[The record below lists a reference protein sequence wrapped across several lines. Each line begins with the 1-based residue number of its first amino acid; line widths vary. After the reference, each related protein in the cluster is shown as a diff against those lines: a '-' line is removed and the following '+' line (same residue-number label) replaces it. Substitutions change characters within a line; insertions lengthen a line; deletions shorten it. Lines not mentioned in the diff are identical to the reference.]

1 MDRLRPRRQSTA
13 SDARRDPTRAAHP
26 NSHLEIPMSVLRPLL
41 LVAAVSVAACAPDRL
56 ASVDDTAARSAALT
70 PRTGGPSANDAVVDD
85 DPHFVAAAA
94 GAPTIANP
102 LVTFWAVKGRDTT
115 VQMYYHST
123 TSGRDSTPFFSIRVR
138 ARSLWKRPDGSTI
151 ADGDS
156 VQITL
161 TLVDAERLIVDCQPS
176 GLRFDPKDP
185 ARARMSFEFTDSDV
199 NDDGRVDAA
208 DTALTKTF
216 AIWRQ
221 ETTDAPWYRQLSN
234 LSFGAHEVETDVGGF
249 TSYAIAW

>member
-1 MDRLRPRRQSTA
+1 
-13 SDARRDPTRAAHP
+13 
-26 NSHLEIPMSVLRPLL
+26 MSVLRPLL

-56 ASVDDTAARSAALT
+56 ASVDDTAARSAVLT
-70 PRTGGPSANDAVVDD
+70 PRTAGPSANDAVLDD
-85 DPHFVAAAA
+85 DPHFVAAAV

-115 VQMYYHST
+115 VTMYYHST

-138 ARSLWKRPDGSTI
+138 ARSLWKRPNGSTI

-176 GLRFDPKDP
+176 GLLFSPKDP
-185 ARARMSFEFTDSDV
+185 ARLKMSYGFTDDDL
-199 NDDGRVDAA
+199 NDDGSVDAI
-208 DTALTKTF
+208 DQTLTQALL
-216 AIWRQ
+216 IWRK
-221 ETTDAPWYRQLSN
+221 ETATSPWLPILTSN
-234 LSFGAHEVETDVGGF
+234 NSTGAHEVEADIGGF
-249 TSYAIAW
+249 TGYAIAY